1 MAIKTIGSTGDYPS
15 PQLWEASR
23 PAILTEP
30 ETARM
35 LIESFSSLTDVQ
47 KTFDINLI
55 TSAINFITIE
65 ADAGAVQDFKA
76 DSSTIP
82 FIPYGRGGTYG
93 ILTLRQGC
101 DHLKFRNITI
111 QTTSAISNLVLD
123 VRTSIASDSF
133 IELDN
138 VYYYSDGIY
147 GTGETKWKV
156 SAKGHIKNSII
167 NSGVTGTTA
176 NASDFATDMVYEN
189 ITAFGN
195 QDATSNER
203 SGLRRNNGTGITNKC
218 AVFNYGPISGHAC
231 YLTLAP
237 TFTDN
242 ASSDNSGNTGLQSLV
257 FLEQYTDPLNH
268 DWSFKAGNSIEGA
281 ATGGADIGVIIPTVS
296 GTANHIFQY
305 YYTRL
310 RNG

>member
-23 PAILTEP
+23 PATLTEP
-30 ETARM
+30 ETA
-35 LIESFSSLTDVQ
+35 LLLLESFSSLTDVQ

-55 TSAINFITIE
+55 TSATNFITIG
-65 ADAGAVQDFKA
+65 ADAGAVQDFKS

-82 FIPYGRGGTYG
+82 FIPYGRGGTFG

-111 QTTSAISNLVLD
+111 QTTASLSNLVLD
-123 VRTSIASDSF
+123 VRVSVASDSF
-133 IELDN
+133 IELDDI
-138 VYYYSDGIY
+138 YFYSDGIT
-147 GTGETKWKV
+147 GTGGAEWKTF
-156 SAKGHIKNSII
+156 AKGHIKNSII

-176 NASDFATDMVYEN
+176 NGSDFATDMVYEN

-218 AVFNYGPISGHAC
+218 AVFNYGPTGGHMC
-231 YLTLAP
+231 YLTVAP
-237 TFTDN
+237 IFTDN
-242 ASSDNSGNTGLQSLV
+242 ASSDTSGNTGLHSLV
-257 FLEQYTDPLNH
+257 FLDQYTDPLNH
-268 DWSFKAGNSIEGA
+268 DWTFKAGNGIEGA
-281 ATGGADIGVIIPTVS
+281 ASGGADIGVIIPATGGVQIP
-296 GTANHIFQY
+296 IFQHY
-305 YYTRL
+305 YSRL
-310 RNG
+310 RYA